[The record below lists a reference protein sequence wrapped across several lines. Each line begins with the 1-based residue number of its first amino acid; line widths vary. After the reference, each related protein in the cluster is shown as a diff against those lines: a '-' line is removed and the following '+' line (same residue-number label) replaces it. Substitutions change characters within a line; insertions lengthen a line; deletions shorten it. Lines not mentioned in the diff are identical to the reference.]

1 MSTSGDLAFAH
12 LANDAN
18 TVRLIWRGVKWRVLG
33 QTARVRTKRENMRRL
48 PIVLVVLLVAAAALV
63 FGGWLLARPDVP
75 EAFYRS
81 AAVEGAPGTLLAVEP
96 YSFDVPDGAKGW
108 RILYVTTR
116 IDGTPAVA
124 SAVVM
129 VPEAASGPLLP
140 VTWAHGT
147 NGTAPGCAPS
157 VVGPLKNVPAVAEL
171 LAEGWAYLAPDYV
184 GLGTE
189 GGHAYLVGED
199 AARAVLDSVRAAAQ
213 MTEVNIQPR
222 TVVWGHSQG
231 GHAALWTGMRAKD
244 YAPDVEVLGIAA
256 QAPATNLPALVEG
269 AQDGLFGKIVS
280 SFLLHAYAQVY
291 DDVRV
296 EDYVSGYRGPLLQ
309 DFAARCAVDVRALYS
324 VAELAL
330 MPGDLFSTMPDG
342 TPLGARLAENIP
354 VGPFEMP
361 VFIAQGMEDE
371 IVLEPIQTAFASQ
384 LCDDGVNLVYRR
396 YEGLQ
401 HVSLVAP
408 NSALTADLIDWT
420 RARFA
425 GEASL
430 PDCAV

>member
-1 MSTSGDLAFAH
+1 
-12 LANDAN
+12 
-18 TVRLIWRGVKWRVLG
+18 
-33 QTARVRTKRENMRRL
+33 MRRFL
-48 PIVLVVLLVAAAALV
+48 VVLVVVLIVAVGLVV
-63 FGGWLLARPDVP
+63 GGWLLARPDQP
-75 EAFYRS
+75 AAFYTS
-81 AAVEGAPGTLLAVEP
+81 ARAEGAPGALLAVEP
-96 YSFDVPDGAKGW
+96 YDFDVPDGAKGW
-108 RILYVTTR
+108 RIIYVTTR
-116 IDGTPAVA
+116 IDGSPAVA

-129 VPEAASGPLLP
+129 VSEAATGPLLP

-171 LAEGWAYLAPDYV
+171 LAEGWVYLAPDYV

-199 AARAVLDSVRAAAQ
+199 AARAVLDAVRAAAQ
-213 MTEVNIQPR
+213 MTEVEILPR

-231 GHAALWTGMRAKD
+231 GHAALWTGMLART

-280 SFLLHAYAQVY
+280 SFLLHAFAETY

-296 EDYVSGYRGPLLQ
+296 ADYVSGYRAPLLQ
-309 DFAARCAVDVRALYS
+309 DIAARCAVDARVMYS

-330 MPGDLFSTMPDG
+330 MPGDLFSTMPEG
-342 TPLGARLAENIP
+342 MPLGARLVENIP

-361 VFIAQGMEDE
+361 VFIAQGIEDE
-371 IVLEPIQTAFASQ
+371 IVLEPIQTAFVAG
-384 LCDDGVNLVYRR
+384 LCDAGVNLTYRR

-408 NSALTADLIDWT
+408 DSVLTVELIAWT

-425 GEASL
+425 GEASEA
-430 PDCAV
+430 DCG

>member
-1 MSTSGDLAFAH
+1 
-12 LANDAN
+12 
-18 TVRLIWRGVKWRVLG
+18 
-33 QTARVRTKRENMRRL
+33 MRRFL
-48 PIVLVVLLVAAAALV
+48 IVLVALVAVATGLV
-63 FGGWLLARPDVP
+63 WLAWLWARPDRP
-75 EAFYRS
+75 ADFYRS
-81 AAVEGAPGTLLAVEP
+81 GVAEGAPGTLLAVEP
-96 YSFDVPDGAKGW
+96 YTFDVPEGAQAW

-116 IDGTPAVA
+116 IDDSLAVA

-129 VPEAASGPLLP
+129 VPEGASGPLLP
-140 VTWAHGT
+140 VAWAHGT

-157 VVGPLKNVPAVAEL
+157 VVAPFKNAPAVAEL
-171 LAEGWAYLAPDYV
+171 LTEGWAYVATDYV

-213 MTEVNIQPR
+213 MAEVEILPR

-231 GHAALWTGMRAKD
+231 GHAALWTGMLAEA

-256 QAPATNLPALVEG
+256 QAPATNLPALVQG

-296 EDYVSGYRGPLLQ
+296 ADYVSGHRGPLLQ
-309 DFAARCAVDVRALYS
+309 DIAARCAVDGRAIFS

-330 MPGDLFSTMPDG
+330 MPGDMFSTMPEN

-354 VGPFEMP
+354 AGPFGMP
-361 VFIAQGMEDE
+361 VFIAQGVEDE
-371 IVLEPIQTAFASQ
+371 IVLERVQTAFAAQ
-384 LCDDGVNLVYRR
+384 LCDAGANLNYRR

-408 NSALTADLIDWT
+408 DSVLTDDLVSWT
-420 RARFA
+420 RQRFA
-425 GEASL
+425 GEASK
-430 PDCAV
+430 PDCPG